1 MKKSKF
7 FRVAVA
13 GSTTDGRVIEA
24 TWIQQMAKNYNP
36 ETYTA
41 LGNLEHFRSISPD
54 STFGSYAK
62 VIALK
67 AEEVEINGAKK
78 WALFAQV
85 DAFDQLIELH
95 QRGQKLFTSI
105 EVNPNFAD
113 TGEAYLVG
121 LAFTDSPASLGTQI
135 MEFASKNP
143 EVNPFVSKKQD
154 KDNLFTAA
162 EEADLQ
168 FEDGQDAPAKGLF
181 SKVLDW
187 LKPQQEQQDNKNK
200 DQFKEV
206 SDSLEAIAKT
216 FGESQTKLQKVET
229 EFSELK
235 TKHSKL
241 ETDFNDLKN
250 KLEGEENPGTPPA
263 PENTG
268 NFSEKVDY

>member
-36 ETYTA
+36 DTYTA

-143 EVNPFVSKKQD
+143 EANPFVSKKQD

-216 FGESQTKLQKVET
+216 FGDSQTKLQKVET

-241 ETDFNDLKN
+241 ETDFNGLKT
-250 KLEGEENPGTPPA
+250 KLEGEQNPSTPPA

-268 NFSEKVDY
+268 NFSEQIEC

>member
-36 ETYTA
+36 DTYTA

-143 EVNPFVSKKQD
+143 EANPFVSKKQD

-241 ETDFNDLKN
+241 EQDFTDLKT
-250 KLEGEENPGTPPA
+250 KLESEENPGTPPA